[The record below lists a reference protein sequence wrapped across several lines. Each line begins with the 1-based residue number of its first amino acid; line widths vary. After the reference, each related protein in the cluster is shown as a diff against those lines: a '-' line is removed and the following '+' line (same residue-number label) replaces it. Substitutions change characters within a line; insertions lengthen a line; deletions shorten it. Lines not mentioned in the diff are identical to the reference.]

1 MADADE
7 PREVPPAGA
16 SDARAAHL
24 EGLLRAFAAA
34 RAALPAPPA
43 YAWAWTYDG
52 REAGDEGAPHIG
64 ASALIHGDEVGPL
77 EGLLDVMEAL
87 SQGKL
92 SFRGRLTCLLGNPE
106 AARAGRRFLEDDL
119 NRVFRALTP
128 EEEAA
133 GAAALPTHEAR
144 RAQELAPLLDSF
156 DLYVDFHQTILPTA
170 QPFYICP
177 WSGEGWRWARL
188 MGGARAWVT
197 RHPARGGGGLACAD
211 ERVRL
216 RGKPSLALELGAL
229 GFSPEA
235 RAAVWRSLSRAF
247 RAVDSLSGL
256 RGADRLDALD
266 ALARA
271 QPELKFYETTAR
283 APLHDPRA
291 ALRPGWV
298 NFSEV
303 REGELLSPPGA
314 AVEVRAPA
322 SGALLFPKYPP
333 RDAAGA
339 ALHPAPSE
347 LFRVVSPLTDHP
359 LALWGEG

>member
-1 MADADE
+1 MPDE
-7 PREVPPAGA
+7 KQPAQAAQEERA
-16 SDARAAHL
+16 SRL
-24 EGLLRAFAAA
+24 EELLSAFQRA

-43 YAWAWTYDG
+43 YEWAWTYDG
-52 REAGDEGAPHIG
+52 REGEGGEGPHIG

-92 SFRGRLTCLLGNPE
+92 SFRGRVTCLLGNPE

-156 DLYVDFHQTILPTA
+156 DVYIDFHQTILPVA

-177 WSGEGWRWARL
+177 WGEETWRWARL

-197 RHPARGGGGLACAD
+197 RHPERGGGGLACAD

-247 RAVDSLSGL
+247 RAAEGL
-256 RGADRLDALD
+256 EGLAGAARLDALD
-266 ALARA
+266 LHARA
-271 QPELKFYETTAR
+271 HPDLTFYETTAR
-283 APLHDPRA
+283 VPLSDPRA
-291 ALRPGWV
+291 CLQPGWV

-303 REGELLSPPGA
+303 RAGQLMSPPGA
-314 AVEVRAPA
+314 PVEVRAPLA
-322 SGALLFPKYPP
+322 GAVLFPKYPP
-333 RDAAGA
+333 RDSSGA
-339 ALHPAPSE
+339 ALPPAPSE
-347 LFRVVSPLTDHP
+347 LFRVVSPLSGHP
-359 LALWGEG
+359 LALWGAEG